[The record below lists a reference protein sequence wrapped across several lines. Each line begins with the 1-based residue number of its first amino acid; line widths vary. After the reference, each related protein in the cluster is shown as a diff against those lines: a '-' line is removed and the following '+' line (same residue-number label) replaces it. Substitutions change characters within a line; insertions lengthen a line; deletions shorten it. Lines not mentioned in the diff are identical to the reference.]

1 MMLKMY
7 GLFLFAVAFGCFSLQ
22 SVVHAQDQ
30 SGFISLDCGSP
41 RDSDYMEATTGINY
55 ISDAAFIDTGIGKK
69 ILPEFQAGTQQQ
81 RWYVRSFP
89 EGIRNCYKLN
99 LTKGNKYLIRAS
111 FLYGNYDEQDKFP
124 VFDLHIGPNIWES
137 VKIETASSFV
147 LNKEIIHVLS
157 SSYLYFCLVNTGSG
171 TPFISALEMRLL
183 KDTIYK
189 TQSGSLNVFAR
200 YDIGPT
206 INWTVR

>member
-1 MMLKMY
+1 MRLKMY
-7 GLFLFAVAFGCFSLQ
+7 ELFLFAVAFGCFSLQ

-41 RDSDYMEATTGINY
+41 RDTNYTEATTGIKY
-55 ISDAAFIDTGIGKK
+55 ISDAAFIDTGTGRK
-69 ILPEFQAGTQQQ
+69 ILPEFQADTQQQ
-81 RWYVRSFP
+81 GWYVRSFT

-99 LTKGNKYLIRAS
+99 LIKGSKYLIRAT

-124 VFDLHIGPNIWES
+124 RFDLHIGPNNWES
-137 VKIETASSFV
+137 VTIESASFEV
-147 LNKEIIHVLS
+147 KKEIIHVLS

-171 TPFISALEMRLL
+171 TPFISALELRLL

-189 TQSGSLNVFAR
+189 TQSGSLNDFVK

-206 INWTVR
+206 INTAVR

>member
-1 MMLKMY
+1 MY
-7 GLFLFAVAFGCFSLQ
+7 EIFLFAVAFGCFSLQ
-22 SVVHAQDQ
+22 SVVQAQDQ

-41 RDSDYMEATTGINY
+41 RDSNYTEATTGINY
-55 ISDAAFIDTGIGKK
+55 ISDAAFIDSGTGKK
-69 ILPEFQAGTQQQ
+69 ILPEFQAGTQKQW
-81 RWYVRSFP
+81 WYVRSFP
-89 EGIRNCYKLN
+89 EGIRNCYNLN
-99 LTKGNKYLIRAS
+99 LIKGSKYLIRAT

-124 VFDLHIGPNIWES
+124 RFDLHIGPNYWES
-137 VKIETASSFV
+137 VKIESASFV
-147 LNKEIIHVLS
+147 VKKEIIHVLS

-200 YDIGPT
+200 FDIGPT
-206 INWTVR
+206 INRTVR